1 MTPDA
6 LYIALIAA
14 LLALACIAVVVVE
27 TRRHLAAKRLE
38 RDLYDYL
45 NPVEYR

>member
-1 MTPDA
+1 MTVEA
-6 LYIALIAA
+6 LYLAA
-14 LLALACIAVVVVE
+14 VFAILALACIAVVVVE

-45 NPVEYR
+45 NPVECR

>member
-6 LYIALIAA
+6 LYLALAFA
-14 LLALACIAVVVVE
+14 LLALAAIAVVVVE
-27 TRRHLAAKRLE
+27 TRRHLTAKRLE